1 MKHLAKDK
9 GSKVVE
15 DAEEKVQSLLS
26 TFNQHLR
33 NKYDRYYFVF
43 VGCEAS
49 NLVIVIAQLLLTNS
63 FLGREK
69 IYFQCHRSDLHFTIK
84 SAGAGGGGENV
95 SKSLQTHSIN
105 ISETERRLN

>member
-9 GSKVVE
+9 DSKVVE
-15 DAEEKVQSLLS
+15 DAEEKVQSLLF

-49 NLVIVIAQLLLTNS
+49 NLLIVIAQLLLTNS
-63 FLGREK
+63 FLGRELQ
-69 IYFQCHRSDLHFTIK
+69 IFRFTVLRFTIT
-84 SAGAGGGGENV
+84 SSGGGENV
-95 SKSLQTHSIN
+95 S
-105 ISETERRLN
+105 

>member
-9 GSKVVE
+9 DSKVVE
-15 DAEEKVQSLLS
+15 DAEEKVQSLLF

-49 NLVIVIAQLLLTNS
+49 NLLIVIAQLLLTNS
-63 FLGREK
+63 FLGRELE
-69 IYFQCHRSDLHFTIK
+69 IFSSLVHSHWSR
-84 SAGAGGGGENV
+84 NV
-95 SKSLQTHSIN
+95 EARLSLVDIGSLLAL
-105 ISETERRLN
+105 RWFFMA

>member
-9 GSKVVE
+9 DSKVVE
-15 DAEEKVQSLLS
+15 DAGEKVQSLLF

-49 NLVIVIAQLLLTNS
+49 NLLIVIAQLLLTNS
-63 FLGREK
+63 FLGKEFLIFRFTSQFNVLQQHRLGGRE
-69 IYFQCHRSDLHFTIK
+69 C
-84 SAGAGGGGENV
+84 
-95 SKSLQTHSIN
+95 
-105 ISETERRLN
+105 